1 MNNEGNRQTSGTA
14 AGVSDSYESGWKWWC
29 VCTGGG
35 GPSTFSKGRQ
45 ELLSGGG
52 TRSERNDSEA
62 EGYYGTGTGRGKKF
76 FFRVPVTD
84 ASSNAAD
91 AETSANV
98 TEQGSHEYMH
108 GATNEAVWMRG
119 ESTGQGQRLN
129 VRCFICAN
137 IEGLFPRRMKH
148 KVEMLEEIAIETN
161 AMVIAL
167 TESHLRIDIL
177 EAEIGMVEF
186 QAYRADRSEGKKK
199 GGVIVYVRRDIA
211 ARTRVISCGSNSVV
225 EYVVLHVSSI
235 NLAIVTIYRPPTCK
249 LAEFK

>member
-1 MNNEGNRQTSGTA
+1 
-14 AGVSDSYESGWKWWC
+14 
-29 VCTGGG
+29 
-35 GPSTFSKGRQ
+35 
-45 ELLSGGG
+45 
-52 TRSERNDSEA
+52 
-62 EGYYGTGTGRGKKF
+62 
-76 FFRVPVTD
+76 
-84 ASSNAAD
+84 
-91 AETSANV
+91 
-98 TEQGSHEYMH
+98 
-108 GATNEAVWMRG
+108 
-119 ESTGQGQRLN
+119 
-129 VRCFICAN
+129 
-137 IEGLFPRRMKH
+137 MKH

-199 GGVIVYVRRDIA
+199 GGVIVYVKRDIA

-225 EYVVLHVSSI
+225 ENVVLHVSSI